1 MTRLLG
7 LLVLFLVILI
17 IQAVALTEAFASS
30 QGGAQLQLAA
40 SRPVY
45 YLADDTTRT
54 VAMIQETQL
63 NLQGPQPLYQ
73 GSPFPPS
80 ASSWISPY

>member
-7 LLVLFLVILI
+7 LLALFVVILV

-40 SRPVY
+40 SRPVV
-45 YLADDTTRT
+45 YLTAQAGDPISSDLITRPPPRRT
-54 VAMIQETQL
+54 AAMTLGSQL
-63 NLQGPQPLYQ
+63 NLQGPQPLYL
-73 GSPFPPS
+73 
-80 ASSWISPY
+80 